1 MKKACHGERK
11 EGSAERCDVDTVQ
24 VFAAQVHCAVSQQ
37 TDVEREQERGLR
49 FNPWEEA
56 EDAIKLFLGAGSGFA
71 CAVYFRLPEVRV
83 PRPEHQASLV

>member
-1 MKKACHGERK
+1 
-11 EGSAERCDVDTVQ
+11 VQ

-37 TDVEREQERGLR
+37 TDVER
-49 FNPWEEA
+49 EA